1 MPNALSI
8 PIGALVSA
16 GKAIY
21 ERWTT
26 HRRDQF
32 YTTFL
37 EALQIEQATGIRDAT
52 VDEALAYLLAD
63 ETRSEVIY
71 DAFRRV
77 CFTKSRNYGPRIIGL
92 LTGELV
98 NNALTADDEQEMV
111 FAAAERMGD
120 GELTE
125 FCKHYQY
132 LLEQASDT
140 RKLKRD
146 VMLGG
151 KKIIHIYNDQS
162 HEVGGRRTDS
172 LLTPISP
179 WTAYGL
185 WAGQLQACGL
195 LEVTLTQNTE
205 LIREDSERHI
215 DYDQTWVTQV
225 TTFTYDPGCR
235 TLYDLYARARN
246 IGG

>member
-1 MPNALSI
+1 MPDSLSVPIGSLI
-8 PIGALVSA
+8 PI

-26 HRRDQF
+26 YRRDQF
-32 YTTFL
+32 YNAFL
-37 EALQIEQATGIRDAT
+37 EALQIEKATGIRDIA
-52 VDEALAYLLAD
+52 VDEALSHLLAD
-63 ETRSEVIY
+63 EKRSEAIY

-77 CFTKSRNYGPRIIGL
+77 CFTKSRNHGPRIIGL

-125 FCKHYQY
+125 FYDHFHY
-132 LLEQASDT
+132 LLGLSADT
-140 RKLKRD
+140 TKLKRN
-146 VMLGG
+146 VMLQGRG
-151 KKIIHIYNDQS
+151 IIHIYDERS
-162 HEVGGRRTDS
+162 HEAGTSRSDS

-179 WTAYGL
+179 WTAYGS

-195 LEVTLTQNTE
+195 LEVTLTQETQ

-215 DYDQTWVTQV
+215 DYDQTWITQI
-225 TTFTYDPGCR
+225 TTFTYHSGCR
-235 TLYDLYARARN
+235 LLYELYQRARN
-246 IGG
+246 KNS